1 MAEASARPGT
11 CRSNVGCEAM
21 DEPCTNRI
29 RPAGPEAS
37 PLCLFQRN
45 KRTSAPF
52 CVQCSSPRTVVA
64 VERGLFILE
73 LLAGSSCVSANLDL
87 IGRAPADSGFIPL
100 ALMSRAHLSI
110 SDCT

>member
-1 MAEASARPGT
+1 
-11 CRSNVGCEAM
+11 M

-73 LLAGSSCVSANLDL
+73 LLAGSSRVSAHLDL
-87 IGRAPADSGFIPL
+87 IGRAPHSFRFYPVGVDDSRPFVDFRLHIDRKSTRL
-100 ALMSRAHLSI
+100 NSSH
-110 SDCT
+110 